1 MNELTA
7 RLREHGVDCRVETRE
22 RLAVLIP
29 AGEYSPRAEDRR
41 QVLTL
46 VRGEGF
52 THVALE
58 LDPDGAALLRD

>member
-7 RLREHGVDCRVETRE
+7 RLCEQGVACRVETRD
-22 RLAVLIP
+22 RLAILIP
-29 AGEYSPRAEDRR
+29 DGEYSPGVDVRQ
-41 QVLTL
+41 QVLKL
-46 VRGEGF
+46 ARDEGF

>member
-7 RLREHGVDCRVETRE
+7 RLCEQGVACRVETRD
-22 RLAVLIP
+22 RLAILIP
-29 AGEYSPRAEDRR
+29 AGKYSPGAEDRQR
-41 QVLTL
+41 VLRL
-46 VRGEGF
+46 AKDEGF